1 MVQEDTGLGLDDRD
15 LMDGTPPTNPFSV
28 HILRV
33 VAALVIPIATLLGM
47 WVAMNWVQNLEN
59 RFVTVIVAIV
69 VGVGGVWLL
78 YWAMDS
84 AVDQLPLRFRES
96 VRPYVFVGPALV
108 LLILYLVYP
117 AFYTFVLSFQDAKGS
132 GFVGLENYAFVFTDE
147 RMLRSI
153 RNSIGWIIVVPL
165 VSVVVGLGFALL
177 ADRLKRMESAAKALI
192 FLPMAIS
199 FVGASIV
206 WKFIY
211 SFRPEGFGEQ
221 IGLLNGIMVALG
233 QDPVGWL
240 QQQPWNNLLL
250 MVIMIWMQT
259 GFGMVILS
267 AAIKGVP
274 EDIMEAARIDGAT
287 EPQVFWRVII
297 PSIASTIVVV
307 LTTMT
312 INVLKIFDIV
322 WLSNPETNGTE
333 VIAERMMRWFFR
345 NEHDGRGAA
354 IAVFLF
360 VAILPV
366 MILNIRRFRREEAI
380 R

>member
-177 ADRLKRMESAAKALI
+177 ADRLKRMESAAK
-192 FLPMAIS
+192 
-199 FVGASIV
+199 
-206 WKFIY
+206 
-211 SFRPEGFGEQ
+211 
-221 IGLLNGIMVALG
+221 
-233 QDPVGWL
+233 
-240 QQQPWNNLLL
+240 
-250 MVIMIWMQT
+250 
-259 GFGMVILS
+259 
-267 AAIKGVP
+267 
-274 EDIMEAARIDGAT
+274 
-287 EPQVFWRVII
+287 
-297 PSIASTIVVV
+297 
-307 LTTMT
+307 
-312 INVLKIFDIV
+312 
-322 WLSNPETNGTE
+322 
-333 VIAERMMRWFFR
+333 
-345 NEHDGRGAA
+345 
-354 IAVFLF
+354 
-360 VAILPV
+360 
-366 MILNIRRFRREEAI
+366 
-380 R
+380 